1 MAVSVGSVFASVQG
15 ALSGPSLD
23 TPSTL
28 KLLQAWQFQL
38 FFWLSRLTLP
48 KTVFPSFSILSSLT
62 LDLGGWGEENF
73 YLLHGASRVSWFI
86 SRYRIDAFRCLFHHF
101 LFLLWACS
109 VLCVFPST
117 ACPPWHALH
126 HPSSSCLSLCP
137 LQIFTHSV
145 SPVPHLK
152 NT

>member
-1 MAVSVGSVFASVQG
+1 MAVSVGSMFASVQG

-23 TPSTL
+23 TSSTL

-62 LDLGGWGEENF
+62 LDLGGKKKKKIFVSCTGPLGSLD
-73 YLLHGASRVSWFI
+73 LLADTALMRLDVYFFI
-86 SRYRIDAFRCLFHHF
+86 SFFCCGHA
-101 LFLLWACS
+101 
-109 VLCVFPST
+109 PSS
-117 ACPPWHALH
+117 ASSPPWHALH
-126 HPSSSCLSLCP
+126 GPTPSCLSLCP
-137 LQIFTHSV
+137 LWIFTHCV
-145 SPVPHLK
+145 RPVPHLK